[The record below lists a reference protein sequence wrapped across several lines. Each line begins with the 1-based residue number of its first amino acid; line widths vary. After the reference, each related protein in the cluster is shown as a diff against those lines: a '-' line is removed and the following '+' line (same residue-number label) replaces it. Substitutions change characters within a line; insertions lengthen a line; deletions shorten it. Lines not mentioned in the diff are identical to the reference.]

1 MDERVMTELRDF
13 MGWTRDTLACVKG
26 QVSEVNEKVHEI
38 ERHCLRQNGDI
49 KIVMERE
56 RTTHNCASKAHDLS
70 DENAKAI
77 AVLTATVEAEQQHDK
92 EREGEMRREVDWLR
106 ENIWK
111 IALGGVSLLA
121 MAEQIAGIVGKL
133 SSSP

>member
-1 MDERVMTELRDF
+1 MDDQVMTELREF
-13 MGWTRDTLACVKG
+13 MRWTRDTLACVKG
-26 QVSEVNEKVHEI
+26 QVGEVNEKVHEI

-56 RTTHNCASKAHDLS
+56 RATHRCASAAHELAD
-70 DENAKAI
+70 DNARAV
-77 AVLTATVEAEQQHDK
+77 AVLRATANAEREHDK

-111 IALGGVSLLA
+111 LALGGVSLLA
-121 MAEQIAGIVGKL
+121 LAEQVAEVVGKL
-133 SSSP
+133 SGSP